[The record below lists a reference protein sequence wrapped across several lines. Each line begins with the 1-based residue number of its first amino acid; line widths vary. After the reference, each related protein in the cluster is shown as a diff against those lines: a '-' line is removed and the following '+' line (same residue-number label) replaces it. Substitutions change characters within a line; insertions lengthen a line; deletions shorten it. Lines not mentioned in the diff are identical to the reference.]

1 MITILSNLDYVSPR
15 VRSLETKVVK
25 FSFRPVTKSA
35 GRLVSNAS
43 EHLHSD
49 NTLPWLEE
57 LGIVFQW
64 RAHPVKWQVSSQVGL
79 LEETLYS

>member
-1 MITILSNLDYVSPR
+1 MFLLESGPWRL
-15 VRSLETKVVK
+15 RSLNLA
-25 FSFRPVTKSA
+25 VTKSA

-64 RAHPVKWQVSSQVGL
+64 IAHPVKWQESSQVGL